1 MSDRRLATE
10 AGRLKGAIC
19 GLTAAALF
27 GASAPVAKLLLPGA
41 SPLSLS
47 ALLYLGAGLGLCI
60 PALRRRDRD
69 REGQAEAPF
78 RGRDWVLLGTI
89 SLTGGVIGPLLML
102 WGLERLSGV
111 VASLLLNLEGPF
123 TILIAVTLFR
133 EHLSRRE
140 AASAALVLGG
150 AALLGFRPGQ
160 LHVDG
165 LGVLAL
171 AGACA
176 VWGIDNN
183 LTQRLSLRDPL
194 VLARAKTLSAG
205 TLSLILALAFGSRF
219 PVWPAVAAA
228 LLLGSVSYG
237 ISVLLDAYALSLLG
251 ASREAAFFA
260 TAPFAGAALAIP
272 LLGERPSLGD
282 AAAGL
287 LLAAGVA
294 ILITAR
300 HGHEHAHEAL
310 EHEHAHVHDEHHQHQ
325 HEGPVREPHSHPHRH
340 TALIHD
346 HPHVSDAHHRHRH
359 GAGTSSPESTH

>member
-1 MSDRRLATE
+1 
-10 AGRLKGAIC
+10 
-19 GLTAAALF
+19 
-27 GASAPVAKLLLPGA
+27 V
-41 SPLSLS
+41 
-47 ALLYLGAGLGLCI
+47 
-60 PALRRRDRD
+60 
-69 REGQAEAPF
+69 
-78 RGRDWVLLGTI
+78 
-89 SLTGGVIGPLLML
+89 TGGVIGPLLML
-102 WGLERLSGV
+102 WGLGRLSGV

-123 TILIAVTLFR
+123 TILIAVSLFR
-133 EHLSRRE
+133 EHLGRLE
-140 AASAALVLGG
+140 AASAVLVLVG

-160 LHVDG
+160 VHIDG

-194 VLARAKTLSAG
+194 VLARAKTLFAG
-205 TLSLILALAFGSRF
+205 TLSLIVSLALGSQF
-219 PVWPAVAAA
+219 PTGKAVAAA

-237 ISVLLDAYALSLLG
+237 VSVLLDAYALRLLG

-282 AAAGL
+282 AGAGL

-294 ILITAR
+294 ILLVAR
-300 HGHEHAHEAL
+300 HGHQHPHEAL
-310 EHEHAHVHDEHHQHQ
+310 EHEHGHSHDEHHQHV
-325 HEGPVREPHSHPHRH
+325 HDGPVHEPHSHPHRH
-340 TALIHD
+340 PALIHD

-359 GAGTSSPESTH
+359 GGGPDELGSSS

>member
-1 MSDRRLATE
+1 MRNRSAED
-10 AGRLKGAIC
+10 GRLKGAIC

-27 GASAPVAKLLLPGA
+27 GASAPFAKLLLPGA

-47 ALLYLGAGLGLCI
+47 ALLYLGAGLGLCL
-60 PALRRRDRD
+60 PALRRRPRTSD
-69 REGQAEAPF
+69 GQAEAPF
-78 RGRDWVLLGTI
+78 RGRDWALLGAI
-89 SLTGGVIGPLLML
+89 SVTGGVIGPLLML
-102 WGLERLSGV
+102 WGLGRLSGV
-111 VASLLLNLEGPF
+111 VGSLLLNLEGPF

-133 EHLSRRE
+133 EHLGRLE
-140 AASAALVLGG
+140 AASAALVLVG

-194 VLARAKTLSAG
+194 VLARAKTLFAG
-205 TLSLILALAFGSRF
+205 TLSLILALALGSQF
-219 PVWPAVAAA
+219 PTGKAMAAA

-237 ISVLLDAYALSLLG
+237 VSVLLDAYALRLLG

-272 LLGERPSLGD
+272 LLGERLTLVD
-282 AAAGL
+282 AGAGL

-294 ILITAR
+294 VLLVAR
-300 HGHEHAHEAL
+300 HGHEHAHDAL
-310 EHEHAHVHDEHHQHQ
+310 EHEHAHTHDAHHQHE
-325 HEGPVREPHSHPHRH
+325 HDRLVREPHSHWHRH
-340 TALIHD
+340 LPIAHD

-359 GAGTSSPESTH
+359 APAPDLPGSSP